1 MTRSSPVLPR
11 GGRALALASLI
22 ALAPLGVARAELG
35 RVTAQEP
42 ARWQQVPLGLCE
54 DYPEERRDLAQVRAD
69 FDALRAAGVRSLR
82 VSIGWDEI
90 EPEDDRFDFAF
101 WDGFFE
107 LAEERGITL
116 LPYVC
121 YTPSWAA
128 RDPDAA
134 WRSPPADLEEL
145 AEALGALARRYRG
158 RVPSWEI
165 WNEPDNPAY
174 WSGDPRDY
182 AALLRAGA
190 AAVRAADPGADVV
203 LGGIAWDL
211 EFLRQVLEAPGAAAA
226 ADVINLHAYFETWS
240 PEPLER
246 LSEYLRE
253 AADLVAELGAG
264 QALWLAE
271 VGYSSFRAGAHV
283 SEAYRARYRYEHT
296 PRHQADALVRT
307 VALALASEAVE
318 RIAWYELRDL
328 PPEEAVIGDVN
339 NRHLGVLG
347 TGGAERKPAFAAL
360 QLMGRLLGGRV
371 RSLDDEARAARPLG
385 SEAEVHAFERADG
398 AVVVVAWL
406 RTHVPGRGAV
416 PEMGDAADP
425 RRERLELWL
434 PRALGDGEVLDAQG
448 RRLGA
453 LGARRDETGPGT
465 SLARFDVRGGETLV
479 LVLPPEGSAQ

>member
-1 MTRSSPVLPR
+1 MTRSSPVVPR
-11 GGRALALASLI
+11 RALALAFAA
-22 ALAPLGVARAELG
+22 ALAPLAAARAELG
-35 RVTAQEP
+35 LAPGQGP
-42 ARWQQVPLGLCE
+42 ASWRRVPLGLCE
-54 DYPEERRDLAQVRAD
+54 DYPEERRSIAEVRSD
-69 FDALRAAGVRSLR
+69 FDALAAAGVRSLR

-101 WDGFFE
+101 WDAFVD

-134 WRSPPADLEEL
+134 WRSPPADLDAL
-145 AEALGALARRYRG
+145 AQAIGALARRYRG

-174 WSGDPRDY
+174 WSGDAREY
-182 AALLRAGA
+182 AALLQAGA
-190 AAVRAADPGADVV
+190 AAVRAADPDAEVV

-211 EFLRQVLEAPGAAAA
+211 EFLRQVLEVPGAAAA
-226 ADVINLHAYFETWS
+226 ADVVNVHAYFETWS

-246 LSEYLRE
+246 LTEYLRE
-253 AADLVAELGAG
+253 AADLVAELGMG
-264 QALWLAE
+264 QPLWLAE
-271 VGYSSFRAGAHV
+271 VGYSSFRSGAHV
-283 SEAYRARYRYEHT
+283 SDAYRARYGYEHT
-296 PRHQADALVRT
+296 PRYQADALVRT

-328 PPEEAVIGDVN
+328 PPDEAVIGDVN

-347 TGGAERKPAFAAL
+347 VGGARRKPAFAAL
-360 QLMGRLLGGRV
+360 QLVGELLGGRL
-371 RSLDDEARAARPLG
+371 RCLDREVRAARSLG

-406 RTHVPGRGAV
+406 RTHARGRGRIS
-416 PEMGDAADP
+416 ERGDAVDA

-434 PRALGDGEVLDAQG
+434 PRALGDAELLDPRG
-448 RRLGA
+448 RQLGVI
-453 LGARRDETGPGT
+453 GARGDQAGPGT
-465 SLARFDVRGGETLV
+465 SLAPFEVRGGETLV